1 MQVHGDGIDCGGPPT
16 TTGSSMNVQ
25 LFSQASRDFRW
36 KPSQGI
42 TFHKS
47 TRTRSYSTG
56 NIPQRKV
63 PSHGVAPPKKSSVLN
78 TASAA
83 SKNTRSTVPVLP
95 YVPRKPTKT
104 QIAELMPKQVN
115 RTPYRGFIDL
125 GNDFDALG
133 QALAEAGVG
142 QDGAKD
148 QTRNTW
154 EPVNFITEKS
164 QAGIH
169 DLSVECIIAK
179 KEQIAAQL
187 EKDLQMVRDVAPREE
202 QARELAARQEEN
214 ARQVIAQRE
223 RDLPK
228 ARIVAQRKEQARKLR
243 ARQKAKARQVAAQ
256 RTIKPREARLAIK
269 PREAR
274 RRIKPGAAYQGGWAK
289 LVRMETLRREK
300 LVKPKQEAAAAEAL

>member
-1 MQVHGDGIDCGGPPT
+1 MHVHGDGIDYGGPPA

-47 TRTRSYSTG
+47 TSTRLYSTG
-56 NIPQRKV
+56 NIPQKKV
-63 PSHGVAPPKKSSVLN
+63 PSHGVAPPKKSSVLT

-95 YVPRKPTKT
+95 YIPRKPSKT
-104 QIAELMPKQVN
+104 QIAELVPKQVN

-154 EPVNFITEKS
+154 EPVKFITEKS

-179 KEQIAAQL
+179 KEQIAAQ
-187 EKDLQMVRDVAPREE
+187 REE
-202 QARELAARQEEN
+202 QAPELAARQEEN

-256 RTIKPREARLAIK
+256 LTIKPREARLAIK

-274 RRIKPGAAYQGGWAK
+274 LAIKPREARLRIRPGAAYQGGWAK